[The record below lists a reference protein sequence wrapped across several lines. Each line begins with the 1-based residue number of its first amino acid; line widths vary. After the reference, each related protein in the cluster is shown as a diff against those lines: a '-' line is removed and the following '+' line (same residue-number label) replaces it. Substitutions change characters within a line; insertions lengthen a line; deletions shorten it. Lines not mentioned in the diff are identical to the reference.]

1 MAQAATVLLAE
12 ADRIST
18 QLLSFILER
27 AGFQVI
33 AAEGGADVLRLARQY
48 KVDVILSEVL
58 LPDADGM
65 EVCRQLRADWN
76 TRYIPFVL
84 LTSLGD
90 PEYRVRGL
98 LAGADDYV
106 AKPFDLNELMVRL
119 RRLIETFESCGQV
132 HPLTRLPSSMQ
143 IQLYVNQVC
152 LSPDPGPWSYL
163 QIDLNHFKAYNR
175 LYGYDAGNAVLRMTG
190 DLLREGVY
198 GTYGPEAFVGH
209 DGRDD
214 FVVVVPTTE
223 AALLCED
230 LITRFDER
238 IMASY
243 PPEHRERLYQMWV
256 DRRGDTQQVPRVAL
270 SIGVATS
277 ELCQGL
283 SYLELAEVGTAV
295 LSRAKAESVSFYY
308 MNRRHT
314 VGRQQAVASSGG

>member
-18 QLLSFILER
+18 RLLSFILER

-33 AAEGGADVLRLARQY
+33 AAQGGADALRLARQY
-48 KVDVILSEVL
+48 KVDLILSEVL

-119 RRLIETFESCGQV
+119 RRLIETFEACGQV

-143 IQLYVNQVC
+143 IQLYVTQTC
-152 LSPDPGPWSYL
+152 LQPDAGPWAYL
-163 QIDLNHFKAYNR
+163 QIDLNHFRAYNH
-175 LYGYDAGNAVLRMTG
+175 LYGYEAGNEVLRMTG
-190 DLLREGVY
+190 DLLRDIVY
-198 GTYGPEAFVGH
+198 RMYGPGAFVGH

-214 FVVVVPTTE
+214 FVVVLPTNE

-230 LITRFDER
+230 LISHFDER
-238 IMASY
+238 ILAFY
-243 PPEHRERLYQMWV
+243 PPEHRERLYQMWI
-256 DRRGDTQQVPRVAL
+256 DRRGDVQQVPRVAL
-270 SIGVATS
+270 SIGVVTS
-277 ELCQGL
+277 ELCDAL
-283 SYLELAEVGTAV
+283 NYLELGEVGAAV
-295 LSRAKAESVSFYY
+295 LNRAKAEAVSFYY
-308 MNRRHT
+308 VNRRRMI
-314 VGRQQAVASSGG
+314 GRSQPVPAGSS

>member
-1 MAQAATVLLAE
+1 MGQAATVLLAE

-33 AAEGGADVLRLARQY
+33 AAQGGADALRLARQH
-48 KVDVILSEVL
+48 KVDLILSEVL

-119 RRLIETFESCGQV
+119 RRLIETFAACGQV

-143 IQLYVNQVC
+143 IQLYVSQVC
-152 LSPDPGPWSYL
+152 LQPDSGPWAYL
-163 QIDLNHFKAYNR
+163 QIDLNHFRAYNHM
-175 LYGYDAGNAVLRMTG
+175 YGYEAGNEVLRMTG
-190 DLLREGVY
+190 ALLRDIVY
-198 GTYGPEAFVGH
+198 QMYGAGAFVGH

-214 FVVVVPTTE
+214 FVVVLPTNE

-230 LITRFDER
+230 LISRFDER
-238 IMASY
+238 ILAFY
-243 PPEHRERLYQMWV
+243 PPEHRERLYQMWI
-256 DRRGDTQQVPRVAL
+256 DRRGDVQQVPRVAL
-270 SIGVATS
+270 SIGVVTS
-277 ELCQGL
+277 ELCDAL
-283 SYLELAEVGTAV
+283 NYLELAEVGTAV
-295 LSRAKAESVSFYY
+295 LNRARAEAVSFYY
-308 MNRRHT
+308 VNRRRS
-314 VGRQQAVASSGG
+314 VGRSQPVPAGSS